1 MKKETIQ
8 IADRKCV
15 VYKAGQPELLL
26 IQPIDNH
33 DLEVMD
39 NEVAIIASL
48 SKKPFVL
55 VAFEVK
61 DWFGELTPWTAPAV
75 FGNTPFGDGA
85 EHTLSF
91 VKGMLIPELQNRL
104 IYDADVMKCLMGGYS
119 LAGFFALW
127 ACYQS
132 PMFHGIA
139 AVSPSVWYPD
149 WMNYAETYKPMTS
162 SVYLSL
168 GDKEERTRNPIMARV
183 GECIRKQHGLLA
195 TKGIDTILEWN
206 KGNHFQHT
214 DERTAKGFAWLMNQK
229 SRECDKIE

>member
-1 MKKETIQ
+1 MKMKKETIQ

-15 VYKAGQPELLL
+15 VYRDEQPELLL
-26 IQPIDNH
+26 LQPIDNH

-39 NEVAIIASL
+39 NEVAVIASL
-48 SKKPFVL
+48 STKPFVL

-91 VKGMLIPELQNRL
+91 VTDTLMPELQNRL
-104 IYDADVMKCLMGGYS
+104 IYDADAMKCLLGGYS

-127 ACYQS
+127 ACYHS

-149 WMNYAETYKPMTS
+149 WMDYAQAHKPMTP

-168 GDKEERTRNPIMARV
+168 GDKEERARNPVMARV
-183 GECIRKQHGLLA
+183 GECIRKQHELLV
-195 TKGIDTILEWN
+195 TQGIDAILEWN

-214 DERTAKGFAWLMNQK
+214 DERTAKGFAWLMSQTG
-229 SRECDKIE
+229 

>member
-15 VYKAGQPELLL
+15 VYKVEQPELLL
-26 IQPIDNH
+26 LQPIDNH

-39 NEVAIIASL
+39 NEVAVIESL
-48 SKKPFVL
+48 STKPFVL

-61 DWFGELTPWTAPAV
+61 DWFGELTPWAAPAV

-91 VKGMLIPELQNRL
+91 VTDTLMPELQNKL
-104 IYDADVMKCLMGGYS
+104 IFDTDAMKCLLGGYS

-127 ACYQS
+127 ACYHS

-149 WMNYAETYKPMTS
+149 WMNYAQAHKPMTS

-168 GDKEERTRNPIMARV
+168 GDKEERARNPVMARV
-183 GECIRKQHGLLA
+183 GECIRKQHELLV
-195 TKGIDTILEWN
+195 TQGIDAILEWN

-214 DERTAKGFAWLMNQK
+214 DERTAKGFAWLMSQT
-229 SRECDKIE
+229 R

>member
-1 MKKETIQ
+1 MKKETIL
-8 IADRKCV
+8 IEDRKCV

-33 DLEVMD
+33 DLEVLD
-39 NEVAIIASL
+39 NEVAIIESQTT
-48 SKKPFVL
+48 KPFIL

-85 EHTLSF
+85 EQTLSF
-91 VKGMLIPELQNRL
+91 VKDILLPELQKRK
-104 IYDADVMKCLMGGYS
+104 IYDADTMKCLIGGYS

-127 ACYQS
+127 SSYQT
-132 PMFHGIA
+132 PMFHGVA

-149 WMNYAETYKPMTS
+149 WMNYAETHKPLAP

-168 GDKEERTRNPIMARV
+168 GDKEERARNPVMARV
-183 GECIRKQHGLLA
+183 GECIRRQHELLA
-195 TKGIDTILEWN
+195 TQGFNTILEWN
-206 KGNHFQHT
+206 KGTHFQHT
-214 DERTAKGFAWLMNQK
+214 DERASNGFAWLMNQ
-229 SRECDKIE
+229 I